1 MSVDDYQE
9 MNQKEL
15 AIQAQSYV
23 SSEDGTASLASQKLP
38 VASTSRNNSMK
49 DNNVG
54 SYQKSK
60 DLYQVAAKHL
70 REGHI

>member
-23 SSEDGTASLASQKLP
+23 SSEDGTASLVSQKLP

-49 DNNVG
+49 DNSEG